1 MLCESVKGRLT
12 RRGIVSVSQ
21 VPLLG
26 GGIPLRCGAIG
37 RMALYLGILRM
48 EVDMVRVIEHKRIGV
63 LTGGGDC
70 PGLNAVIRAVVK
82 TAYNDY
88 GWEVLGIED
97 GFEGLIQP
105 GKVRPL
111 TPADVRGILPRGGT
125 ILGTTNRA
133 NPFHYEVEVN
143 GEIKVFDVSDDVVR
157 HAQVLGLDALIVI
170 GGDGSLRIAY
180 ELMRKGLPVVGVPKT
195 IDNDLSATIITFGFD
210 TAINTAMEAL
220 DRLHTTA
227 ESHHRTIILEVMGR
241 EAGWIALEAGIA
253 GDADVILIP
262 EIPYDI
268 EAVVEKIV
276 WRNRQGA
283 KFSLVVVAEG
293 AYPLG
298 GEPIYQ
304 GVREIGGVKRLG
316 GIGESVAQEIRE
328 RHASE
333 VRVTVLGHLQRGG
346 SPSAFDRILATRFG
360 TAAVRLIADGRLG
373 EMVALQGEGITAVP
387 IAEAVE
393 KQKLVSLQSDI
404 VRTAFDLGIC
414 LGRKREEI
422 EAEFGLRK
430 DSSTEEV

>member
-1 MLCESVKGRLT
+1 MIT
-12 RRGIVSVSQ
+12 
-21 VPLLG
+21 
-26 GGIPLRCGAIG
+26 
-37 RMALYLGILRM
+37 Y
-48 EVDMVRVIEHKRIGV
+48 EHKRIGV

-70 PGLNAVIRAVVK
+70 PGLNAVIRAIVK

-88 GWEVLGIED
+88 NWEVIGIED

-133 NPFHYEVEVN
+133 NPFHYEVEID
-143 GEIKVFDVSDDVVR
+143 GEVKVFDVSDDVVR

-170 GGDGSLRIAY
+170 GGDGSLRIAH
-180 ELMRKGLPVVGVPKT
+180 ELMRKGLPVIGVPKT

-253 GDADVILIP
+253 GDADIILIP

-268 EAVVEKIV
+268 EAVLGKIIA
-276 WRNRQGA
+276 RHRQGA
-283 KFSLVVVAEG
+283 KFSLIVAAEG
-293 AYPLG
+293 AYPIG
-298 GEPIYQ
+298 GQPVYQ

-316 GIGESVAQEIRE
+316 GIGEIVAQEIRE
-328 RHASE
+328 RRISD

-360 TAAVRLIADGRLG
+360 TAAVHLVAQGKLG
-373 EMVALQGEGITAVP
+373 EMVALQGAGVTSVP
-387 IAEAVE
+387 IAKAVAQ
-393 KQKLVSLQSDI
+393 QKLVSLESDI

-414 LGRKREEI
+414 LGRKRAEL
-422 EAEFGLRK
+422 EAEFGLPHLGA
-430 DSSTEEV
+430 DET